1 MRKNTLFFNENNECN
16 RTFSQRPP
24 KSKIES
30 NYFLANLQ
38 KQATNLLAIE
48 TIIITVSPAFLYEV
62 SVNMSE
68 TVFGSSRNGPI
79 TINAKEKYI
88 SMLIPIEINAIF
100 SFRRH
105 VRTRDITM

>member
-1 MRKNTLFFNENNECN
+1 M
-16 RTFSQRPP
+16 
-24 KSKIES
+24 
-30 NYFLANLQ
+30 
-38 KQATNLLAIE
+38 E

-68 TVFGSSRNGPI
+68 TVFGSSKNGPI
-79 TINAKEKYI
+79 KINAKEKYI

-100 SFRRH
+100 RFRRH